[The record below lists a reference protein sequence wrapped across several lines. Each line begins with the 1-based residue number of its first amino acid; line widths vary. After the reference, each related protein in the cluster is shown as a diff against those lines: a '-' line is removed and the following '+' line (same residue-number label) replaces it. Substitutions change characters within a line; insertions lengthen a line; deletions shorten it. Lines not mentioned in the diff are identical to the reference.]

1 MTSDL
6 THYAILCAHQH
17 SAGYFA
23 ERSLEDSC
31 NRASVIEDI
40 ISGNVVHVMK
50 VYAFNVVEH
59 TADDVTEAIAIEVAR
74 LLDGGDMIPETLID
88 FIETHAGLE
97 YARGLRFADTGFTA
111 S

>member
-31 NRASVIEDI
+31 SRASVIEDI
-40 ISGNVVHVMK
+40 ISGELHRVLK
-50 VYAFNVVEH
+50 VFAFNPIEH
-59 TADDVTEAIAIEVAR
+59 TCDDVTESIAIDIADR
-74 LLDGGDMIPETLID
+74 LDPADMITDSVID
-88 FIETHAGLE
+88 FVETHAGRI
-97 YARGLRFADTGFTA
+97 YALGLRATDKTFTA
-111 S
+111 I